1 VLATLIVETLIN
13 QNADYLVAQNTS
25 TLGIALFILIAA
37 IGVFGQYFILEYVK
51 VKSREI
57 RRKVRRIDIMHNIV
71 TIIQYFLIALF
82 IFVTIEIIVSQQYL
96 TITLP
101 LVTAASYG
109 LNIGLMGIFAHIFFS
124 WYKSNKNSIAVL
136 LYGLSFA
143 VVVITSSVFLAGSL
157 LRFIEKPSYIY
168 PDSEVKFASSEIGST
183 LYNLGKIY
191 HYSDIVSFSLRWVS
205 TTFLLYHY
213 SKKMGK
219 TKYWILVSIPLIYF
233 LGTFMDDFD
242 LYKPNSDEEWFYWY
256 FYASLNSTAGGILFG
271 AAFMLGAKHFP
282 DKSSI
287 KDYMI
292 ISGFGFILFS
302 SAGQS
307 TLTISPYPP
316 FGFSTMSFYGL
327 SSFLILLGLYST
339 ASSVS
344 QDNQLRRSI
353 KKIAT
358 RDVNLLGSIGTA
370 QMEQE
375 IQRTVNSMKGLVE
388 EQEKEME
395 EQSGIEANLEEDEM
409 KKYLEEVMQE
419 VGKAQRPSA

>member
-1 VLATLIVETLIN
+1 MVDTLIN

-25 TLGIALFILIAA
+25 AFGIALFILIAA
-37 IGVFGQYFILEYVK
+37 ISIFGQYFILEYVK
-51 VKSREI
+51 IKSREI

-143 VVVITSSVFLAGSL
+143 VVVITSSVYLAGSL
-157 LRFIEKPSYIY
+157 LRFTEKPSYIY
-168 PDSEVKFASSEIGST
+168 PDSEVEFASQKGSVI
-183 LYNLGKIY
+183 YNLAKIY
-191 HYSDIVSFSLRWVS
+191 HYSDIVSFSLKWIS
-205 TTFLLYHY
+205 TAFLLYHY

-242 LYKPNSDEEWFYWY
+242 LYKPHSDEEWFYWY
-256 FYASLNSTAGGILFG
+256 LYASLNSTAGGILFG

-292 ISGFGFILFS
+292 ISGFGFILFF

-316 FGFSTMSFYGL
+316 FGFATMSFYGL

-344 QDNQLRRSI
+344 QDNQLRKSI

-375 IQRTVNSMKGLVE
+375 IQRTVNSMKGIVE

-395 EQSGIEANLEEDEM
+395 EQSGIEANLEEDQM

-419 VGKAQRPSA
+419 VGKAKKPST